1 MPPPPVLPR
10 LGPRPL
16 PLHLGTALMTWA
28 SSESAWKNWK
38 PGSPGSRP
46 NSPVPETPVPD
57 APVPDAIAALLPE
70 IAALEARDGA
80 GRFEEALRREIARR
94 MHRLAEG
101 VLAYRQHA
109 VRRTLENPP
118 AVWSEGNTRLLDYG
132 ATHPAARAR
141 GARAVLVVP
150 SLINR
155 WEVLDLTAEKSLL
168 RAMAAAGLRPYL
180 VDWGTPN
187 DEERR
192 FDSEAY
198 VARLER
204 ALAFLAKRARRAPAV
219 LGYCMGGTLT
229 VALAARQPR
238 RVAGLALLAAPWD
251 FHADRTGHAF
261 LVSAGPLLAEVA
273 DKVGELPVDV
283 LQTLFWSLDP
293 WLAVKKFGRFLG
305 MDQAGAGAREFV
317 LLEDWLNDGAPLA
330 GPVARE
336 CLVGWYGDNVPGSG
350 RWIVGGRRIV
360 PAKIN
365 VPALVMIPSGDR
377 IVPPLSAAALA
388 DPVRGL
394 KNVTR
399 RDLPLGHIGMV
410 VSGRARDLCW
420 TPLIDWLRDIPAK
433 TPRKRR

>member
-1 MPPPPVLPR
+1 MQPRPLPPR

-28 SSESAWKNWK
+28 SSESAWKLWK
-38 PGSPGSRP
+38 PASPNSNPGSAT
-46 NSPVPETPVPD
+46 PEG
-57 APVPDAIAALLPE
+57 IAALLPE
-70 IAALEARDGA
+70 IAALEAKAGA
-80 GRFEEALRREIARR
+80 GKFEQALHREIARR
-94 MHRLAEG
+94 LHRLADG
-101 VLAYRQHA
+101 VLAYRRHA
-109 VRRTLENPP
+109 VHRTLDDPP

-132 ATHPAARAR
+132 ATHRAARVR

-155 WEVLDLTAEKSLL
+155 WEVLDLTAEKSLM
-168 RAMAAAGLRPYL
+168 RAMAASGLRPYL

-187 DEERR
+187 AEERR
-192 FDSEAY
+192 FDSTSY

-204 ALAFLAKRARRAPAV
+204 ALAFLTKRARRAPAV
-219 LGYCMGGTLT
+219 MGYCMGGTLT

-251 FHADRTGHAF
+251 FHADRAGHAF
-261 LVSAGPLLAEVA
+261 LLSAGPLLAEVA
-273 DKVGELPVDV
+273 DRVGELPVDV

-305 MDQAGAGAREFV
+305 MDQAGSSAGEFV

-330 GPVARE
+330 GPTARD
-336 CLVGWYGDNVPGSG
+336 CLIGWYGDNLPGTDK
-350 RWIVGGRRIV
+350 WVVGGRRIV
-360 PAKIN
+360 PSRMK

-388 DPVRGL
+388 EPGRGL

-399 RDLPLGHIGMV
+399 LDLPLGHIGMV

-420 TPLIDWLRDIPAK
+420 TPLIEWLGALPPK
-433 TPRKRR
+433 GRR

>member
-1 MPPPPVLPR
+1 MQARTLPAR

-28 SSESAWKNWK
+28 SSESAYKLWK
-38 PGSPGSRP
+38 PGSPSS
-46 NSPVPETPVPD
+46 NQSAVPES
-57 APVPDAIAALLPE
+57 IAALLPE
-70 IAALEARDGA
+70 IAALEAREGA
-80 GRFEEALRREIARR
+80 GKFESALHKEIARR
-94 MHRLAEG
+94 MDRLAEG
-101 VLAYRQHA
+101 VLAYRRHP
-109 VRRTLENPP
+109 VHRDLENPP

-132 ATHPAARAR
+132 ATHRVARVR

-180 VDWGTPN
+180 VDWGTP
-187 DEERR
+187 DADERR
-192 FDSEAY
+192 FDTTAY

-204 ALAFLAKRARRAPAV
+204 ALAFITRRARRAPAV
-219 LGYCMGGTLT
+219 MGYCMGGTLT

-261 LVSAGPLLAEVA
+261 LLSAGPMLARVA
-273 DKVGELPVDV
+273 DQVGELPVDI

-305 MDQAGAGAREFV
+305 LDQEGSSAREFV
-317 LLEDWLNDGAPLA
+317 LLEDWLNEGAPLA
-330 GPVARE
+330 GPTARE
-336 CLVGWYGDNVPGSG
+336 CLIGWYGDNQPGAG
-350 RWIVGGRRIV
+350 KWTVGGKRIV
-360 PAKIN
+360 PSKIAT
-365 VPALVMIPSGDR
+365 PSLVMIPSGDR

-388 DPVRGL
+388 EPGRGL
-394 KNVTR
+394 RNATR
-399 RDLPLGHIGMV
+399 LDLPLGHIGMV
-410 VSGRARDLCW
+410 VSSRARDLCW
-420 TPLIDWLRDIPAK
+420 TPLIDWLASIPS
-433 TPRKRR
+433 KRPPSRHS

>member
-1 MPPPPVLPR
+1 
-10 LGPRPL
+10 
-16 PLHLGTALMTWA
+16 MTWA

-57 APVPDAIAALLPE
+57 APVPDAIAALLPQ

-109 VRRTLENPP
+109 VHRTLENPP

>member
-1 MPPPPVLPR
+1 MQPNPLPPR

-28 SSESAWKNWK
+28 SSESAWRRWKAGSPTSK
-38 PGSPGSRP
+38 PGSPD
-46 NSPVPETPVPD
+46 SPPP
-57 APVPDAIAALLPE
+57 APDAISGLLPE
-70 IAALEARDGA
+70 IAALEAAGGA
-80 GRFEEALRREIARR
+80 GRFEQALGREIARR
-94 MHRLAEG
+94 MERLADG
-101 VLAYRQHA
+101 VLAYRQHE
-109 VRRTLENPP
+109 VHRTLENPP

-132 ATHPAARAR
+132 ATHRIARVR
-141 GARAVLVVP
+141 RTRAVLVVP

-180 VDWGTPN
+180 VDWGAPN
-187 DEERR
+187 EEERK
-192 FDSEAY
+192 FDTTAY

-204 ALAFLAKRARRAPAV
+204 ALAFVARRARRAPAV
-219 LGYCMGGTLT
+219 MGYCMGGTLT

-251 FHADRTGHAF
+251 FHADRSGHAF

-273 DKVGELPVDV
+273 ERVGELPVDI

-305 MDQAGAGAREFV
+305 MDQAGANAREFV

-350 RWIVGGRRIV
+350 RWVVGGRPIQPSRI
-360 PAKIN
+360 K

-388 DPVRGL
+388 DPKRGL
-394 KNVTR
+394 KNATR
-399 RDLPLGHIGMV
+399 LDLPLGHIGMV
-410 VSGRARDLCW
+410 VSGRARALCW
-420 TPLIDWLRDIPAK
+420 TPLIDWLRDMPPKHPPKRAS
-433 TPRKRR
+433 KRR